1 VTPDDPQDLLQ
12 TISLFE
18 SLIAN
23 YQLTRARLL
32 ERQREFTD
40 HRAVEISERLAANGR
55 TIESIEA
62 AVVGLKTRLAQLE
75 RPALRPVTANAA

>member
-40 HRAVEISERLAANGR
+40 HRAVEISERLAGQR
-55 TIESIEA
+55 PHYRIHRSGCGGIE
-62 AVVGLKTRLAQLE
+62 
-75 RPALRPVTANAA
+75 NAARPT